1 MKVIQRQ
8 QQQQQQ
14 RQRRSRILPSIFRF
28 GFAVAL
34 GMTLQTLFLSSSSF
48 DSVQQQEMA
57 AATTAVVSN
66 DFFTTTTT
74 TRPSADASTRTI
86 NPTTREEDSTT
97 TFNCQSYLLEIL
109 QRQDCFRQRMSQEGV
124 LRNNGNNNNTDCC
137 QSGRGTKTTK
147 STNMF
152 ILPFHNYAGYHGQG
166 FGRIVEHTVLSCL
179 FATMILQRP
188 CTLDFDSC
196 RDVYWTW
203 RSFINVNTFN
213 WDWNILSTTQRHDI
227 IHTLQTNL
235 PLPLEKSDEWPNNN
249 NFNNSQVLPLKWNNN
264 NNNNKT
270 LEDHLNEWK
279 AGGGSGT
286 SNHNNKILVSP
297 NWGNDWYRHV
307 PLSNLINE
315 ATHGQCKF
323 NKFRT
328 VLQNSMYAPTS
339 LSKTLHQERI
349 HRLLLPLLLSPE
361 KNKQE
366 QQPRDQQPQQQQ
378 QDGYKY
384 GAIHLRSILSD
395 ASIRMDYSISHP
407 EIVNALSQ
415 CLLKATKTKSSN
427 GISVW
432 WIIGDNRT
440 IAEHMK
446 QSLQERHHSSSS
458 SSAFNNNNSWQFVL
472 EDDEEFWN
480 ALMHSG
486 HAMKQRYHQ
495 EQMASSMMD
504 FMVLHESTVAIV
516 SHGAFGSTGARGNG
530 KVKVQ
535 SCAPHQMFSIY
546 N

>member
-8 QQQQQQ
+8 QQQ
-14 RQRRSRILPSIFRF
+14 RRRSRILPSILRY

-48 DSVQQQEMA
+48 DSVQQQQEMAA

-74 TRPSADASTRTI
+74 RPSGTADASTRTI

-97 TFNCQSYLLEIL
+97 TFDCQSYLLEIL

-137 QSGRGTKTTK
+137 QSGRGTKTTT
-147 STNMF
+147 STNMR

-196 RDVYWTW
+196 RDIYWTW

-213 WDWNILSTTQRHDI
+213 WDWNILSTKQKHDI

-235 PLPLEKSDEWPNNN
+235 PLPIEKSDEWPNNN
-249 NFNNSQVLPLKWNNN
+249 NNNILNNSQVLPLKWNNN

-279 AGGGSGT
+279 AGT
-286 SNHNNKILVSP
+286 SNNNKILVSP

-349 HRLLLPLLLSPE
+349 HRLLVPTLLQ
-361 KNKQE
+361 KKKDQ
-366 QQPRDQQPQQQQ
+366 QQPQQQDQPPQ
-378 QDGYKY
+378 QQQKENEYKY

-415 CLLKATKTKSSN
+415 CLLKATKTTKKFN
-427 GISVW
+427 EISVW

-458 SSAFNNNNSWQFVL
+458 FNSSSWQFVL
-472 EDDEEFWN
+472 EDDDNFWN

-504 FMVLHESTVAIV
+504 FMVLHESTIAIV

-546 N
+546 STSY